1 MAITSS
7 SDGRVG
13 RAVAMA
19 IAVVLVAAG
28 CQASAG
34 SATPDPTDGPTTA
47 PTVEP
52 TRTSASAGPAAT
64 SRPSPTTAGS
74 LAVVPS
80 PTTAGSPAAVV
91 TAPPPAPSGPPAA
104 PTGVTLDKGEGTDA
118 SGLVVQRFTVRWDA
132 PLTPSVTIRV
142 FGVTRCLNKPT
153 STGVPCVVDGMRVP
167 AGARTLLAHGP
178 SSAGVVSWTWPLAD
192 VDGPVLAWDGRR
204 LYYAFVVTAAN
215 DVGRSP
221 FVVAESAVAC
231 SDCMS

>member
-1 MAITSS
+1 MAITSI

-13 RAVAMA
+13 RAAAMA
-19 IAVVLVAAG
+19 IAVMLVAAG

-34 SATPDPTDGPTTA
+34 SATPGATYAVTPEPTDGPTPA

-52 TRTSASAGPAAT
+52 TSTPASGGPAAT

-74 LAVVPS
+74 PAV
-80 PTTAGSPAAVV
+80 VV

-104 PTGVTLDKGEGTDA
+104 PTGVTLDRGEGTDA

-132 PLTPSVTIRV
+132 PLTPGVTIRV

-153 STGVPCVVDGMRVP
+153 TTGVPCVVDSMKVP
-167 AGARTLLAHGP
+167 AAARTLLGHGP
-178 SSAGVVSWTWPLAD
+178 SSDGAVSWTWPLAD
-192 VDGPVLAWDGRR
+192 VDGPVLAWDGKRS
-204 LYYAFVVTAAN
+204 YYAFVVTAAN
-215 DVGRSP
+215 DAGRSP

-231 SDCMS
+231 SDCAS